1 MPTWRLAFKKC
12 SPWVLAEILNVQCTK
27 DQFFLKITAM
37 PVFIDNA
44 AVVSKMRRSSQA
56 IKQRS
61 LLSKKCWTGNMFL
74 PKKTNAAYTYLTLKT
89 APHEQQMQN
98 HVTKFAFFWGKE
110 KHVSSKKVK
119 APFRNSSVTFAHAQ
133 CGPYHCKP
141 STNMQ
146 SGNSPPTPFFSKGDT
161 PKKNHKPHATSVA
174 HFHHPLVKAN
184 FVSLLLGGACPPK
197 SSFCKPPAAAPSR
210 AFCEPPCLWAFS
222 RKYLAPFASLSRATM
237 KVWASFLCKSTEH
250 STSHWISKE
259 VFYHLNT
266 SHLRS
271 EVGPGPPFPRP
282 LQPGHWSNR

>member
-1 MPTWRLAFKKC
+1 MRLK
-12 SPWVLAEILNVQCTK
+12 
-27 DQFFLKITAM
+27 
-37 PVFIDNA
+37 NA
-44 AVVSKMRRSSQA
+44 ALE
-56 IKQRS
+56 S
-61 LLSKKCWTGNMFL
+61 LLRFWMFMYEGSILPQNNSDARVYWQCGVCLQNEAFLTSNQATQPSVKKMLNRQYFFTKENKCCI
-74 PKKTNAAYTYLTLKT
+74 YLLDFENRATWATDAKSC
-89 APHEQQMQN
+89 H
-98 HVTKFAFFWGKE
+98 KIRIFGGKE

-222 RKYLAPFASLSRATM
+222 RKYLAPLESLSRATM

-282 LQPGHWSNR
+282 LQPGHWSNW